1 MRYPSLVRQKDC
13 KTDIS
18 VTIYTNEIDED
29 GAPVVLLSENLKCNY
44 QGSAKHRYDAEHN
57 IVELVGVALFNG
69 DPFHAVS
76 EISNGE
82 AVVFGEKRQIA
93 KGTKER
99 NPDGTVNYTRLEL
112 K

>member
-1 MRYPSLVRQKDC
+1 MRYPSLVRAKEC

-18 VTIYTNEIDED
+18 VKIYSQDISED
-29 GAPVVLLSENLKCNY
+29 GGPTVLLSETLKCNY
-44 QGSAKHRYDAEHN
+44 QGSAKRRFDAEHN
-57 IVELVGVALFNG
+57 IVELVGVALFHG
-69 DPFHAVS
+69 DPFPTVS
-76 EISNGE
+76 EISSGE
-82 AVVFGEKRQIA
+82 VVVFGEKRQIS

>member
-1 MRYPSLVRQKDC
+1 MRYPSLVREKDC
-13 KTDIS
+13 RTEIS
-18 VTIYTNEIDED
+18 VTIYSQDVSED
-29 GAPVVLLSENLKCNY
+29 GGPVVLLSETLKCNY
-44 QGSAKHRYDAEHN
+44 QGSAKRRYDAEHN

-69 DPFHAVS
+69 DPFSTLS
-76 EISNGE
+76 EISSGE
-82 AVVFGEKRQIA
+82 AVVFGEKRQIV

>member
-1 MRYPSLVRQKDC
+1 MRYPSLVREKDC
-13 KTDIS
+13 KTEIT
-18 VTIYTNEIDED
+18 VTIYKNELDED
-29 GAPVVLLSENLKCNY
+29 GAPVVVLSENLKCNY
-44 QGSAKHRYDAEHN
+44 QGSAKRRYDAEHN

-69 DPFHAVS
+69 DPFHTVS

-82 AVVFGEKRQIA
+82 VVVYGEKRQIA